1 MKTVEK
7 KLIKIII
14 SIAFVLA
21 AGAYFIFSSGN
32 SVISF
37 DPPEAPKPEFASSY
51 FVTRALCIKTVQ
63 NCDTAEFV
71 FNSAEPAISSTPRY
85 EMKEYME
92 EAKTE
97 VIFRKISSVNAQ
109 FNYEAMMQSA
119 AIDEL
124 SYEQVDGDLIMSIHR
139 KGEIKPAEIS
149 RDNNAV
155 KLFLPIGT
163 DNNIVF
169 SNEEPVNN
177 STVYPAKQEIS
188 IEIEPKAPLSKTVIY
203 FQESSIDHTLTD
215 LGGSRYKLSFIS
227 ALEND
232 QQYKVRAVVTDE
244 KNNTAAFSWEFAVQ
258 RRAKAVKLNGDRFK
272 YLGWWGNVNGNK
284 VDLFEEP
291 TTQSKKLGTFSTINT
306 VKVLEEVSGESIKR
320 NNLWYKIDGGAHP
333 GAYIFSSNVSAMV
346 QPEPPLSVKIPEN
359 VAAGE
364 YWIDVDLTKR
374 ILTLFQD
381 DKPVFATYVATG
393 RPGNPTLT
401 GTYKIWYKLEKTRM
415 HGGPPT
421 VSYYYNL
428 PNVPYVMY
436 YRGSY
441 AVHGTYWHDKFGSRQ
456 SAGCTNLTQG
466 DAKFIFDLVNPKIP
480 DSAKAARSSPDN
492 PGTVVY
498 NHN

>member
-1 MKTVEK
+1 MKEV
-7 KLIKIII
+7 
-14 SIAFVLA
+14 SIRRAK
-21 AGAYFIFSSGN
+21 IFSLTILALIAAYLLFSVGK

-37 DPPEAPKPEFASSY
+37 DPPQAPKPEFASGY

-63 NCDTAEFV
+63 DCDTVQFV
-71 FNSAEPAISSTPRY
+71 FNAAESAISGTPRY
-85 EMKEYME
+85 EMKEFPE

-97 VIFRKISSVNAQ
+97 IIFRKIPSVNAQ
-109 FNYEAMMQSA
+109 FNYEAMMKSP

-124 SYEQVDGDLIMSIHR
+124 NYEQVDGDLVVSIHR

-149 RDNNAV
+149 ADNDSIKV
-155 KLFLPIGT
+155 FLPLSADG
-163 DNNIVF
+163 DIVLL
-169 SNEEPVNN
+169 NEEPMNN

-188 IEIEPKAPLSKTVIY
+188 IEAESKEPLKKTLIY
-203 FQESSIDHTLTD
+203 FQESLVEHALAD
-215 LGGSRYKLSFIS
+215 LGGGKYKLSFTS
-227 ALEND
+227 SLEND
-232 QQYKVRAVVTDE
+232 QQYKVRAVVTDA
-244 KNNTAAFSWEFAVQ
+244 KDRTAAISWEFGVQ
-258 RRAKAVKLNGDRFK
+258 KRAKAAKLNGDRFK
-272 YLGWWGNVNGNK
+272 YLGWWGKVNGNK
-284 VDLFEEP
+284 IDLYEEP
-291 TTQSKKLGTFSTINT
+291 TTQSKKLGMFSTINT

-333 GAYIFSSNVSAMV
+333 GAYIFSSFVSPMD
-346 QPEPPLSVKIPEN
+346 QPEPPANAKIPET
-359 VAAGE
+359 VAEGE

-374 ILTLFQD
+374 ILTLFQY
-381 DKPVFATYVATG
+381 DKPIFATYVATG

-401 GTYKIWYKLEKTRM
+401 GTYRIWYKLEKTRM
-415 HGGPPT
+415 RGGPPT

-428 PNVPYVMY
+428 PNVPFVMY

-480 DSAKAARSSPDN
+480 ENAKSIRSAADN

-498 NHN
+498 NHY